1 MRADTVTKDYISDT
15 VVFADVFNYYIYGG
29 RQVIDPGQLTE
40 RDPGEIAL
48 PYGADGA
55 VVPIQKFRDVQKLCM
70 VMSDGRLRFVLY
82 GVENQ
87 TEVHYAMPV
96 KNNLY
101 DALDYARQVE
111 EAAKSHRKDRERN
124 KESKAAAVKNK
135 KALSSG
141 EFLSGFWKEDRL
153 IPSVTVTL
161 YFGSEEWQG
170 PMSLFEMMEEDPRIL
185 SCMDDYHVRLIA
197 PAQMEEEEIMKFQSS
212 LREVLLFIKY
222 SKDKKNLAKMLKQ
235 NEERFQDMERRAAD
249 VIEVITHAG
258 LKFKEVEGRVNV
270 CQAIQEMREEERI
283 KGEDRQ
289 NELTRR
295 LLQDDRLEDL
305 RRAVNDSDYW
315 ERLFAE
321 YGIKDGRL

>member
-1 MRADTVTKDYISDT
+1 MPNIFTLYSGVMISGI
-15 VVFADVFNYYIYGG
+15 VLF
-29 RQVIDPGQLTE
+29 L
-40 RDPGEIAL
+40 
-48 PYGADGA
+48 
-55 VVPIQKFRDVQKLCM
+55 KLM
-70 VMSDGRLRFVLY
+70 TLRFF
-82 GVENQ
+82 
-87 TEVHYAMPV
+87 
-96 KNNLY
+96 K
-101 DALDYARQVE
+101 
-111 EAAKSHRKDRERN
+111 
-124 KESKAAAVKNK
+124 
-135 KALSSG
+135 
-141 EFLSGFWKEDRL
+141 GF
-153 IPSVTVTL
+153 
-161 YFGSEEWQG
+161 
-170 PMSLFEMMEEDPRIL
+170 
-185 SCMDDYHVRLIA
+185 
-197 PAQMEEEEIMKFQSS
+197 PAEEIMKFQSS

-305 RRAVNDSDYW
+305 RRAVNDSDYR

-321 YGIKDGRL
+321 YGIKDGRF